1 MPGPSPIDPALL
13 EVPSSR
19 SYARAVVL
27 SSVAGF
33 VGLQH
38 FYLGRHAEG
47 LLDVGLTAGW
57 IYCFVTGAVGWGMV
71 FLVLDMGHAFF
82 TTIRLLTGNQ
92 RDAEGRRVCY
102 PGQRLRP
109 TTIH

>member
-1 MPGPSPIDPALL
+1 MSGSAPIDPALL

-19 SYARAVVL
+19 SYTRAVVL
-27 SSVAGF
+27 SSVLGF
-33 VGLQH
+33 LGLQH

-57 IYCFVTGAVGWGMV
+57 IYCFFTGAVVWGIV
-71 FLVLDMGHAFF
+71 FLVLDGAHAFV
-82 TTIRLLTGNQ
+82 TTIRLLVGNQ
-92 RDAEGRRVCY
+92 RDGEGRRVCY

>member
-1 MPGPSPIDPALL
+1 MSAPAPIDPALL
-13 EVPSSR
+13 ETPSER
-19 SYARAVVL
+19 SYTRAVVL
-27 SSVAGF
+27 SSVFGL

-57 IYCFVTGAVGWGMV
+57 IYCFFSGALLWAVL
-71 FLVLDMGHAFF
+71 FLALDIAHTLV
-82 TTIRLLTGNQ
+82 TTIRLLVGSQ
-92 RDAEGRRVCY
+92 HDGEGRRVTY

-109 TTIH
+109 AIIH